1 MKEENIK
8 ILEMLTEE
16 TIDSD
21 EAINLLKALN
31 VNTEKTDHF
40 ERDFSDEFNKTFKR
54 IEPELNCMT
63 KAILEEIASVLNKV
77 SHSLKNKKI

>member
-1 MKEENIK
+1 MKEENNK
-8 ILEMLTEE
+8 ILEMLAEE
-16 TIDSD
+16 IIDSD

-31 VNTEKTDHF
+31 ENTKKTDQF
-40 ERDFSDEFNKTFKR
+40 ERDFSEEFNETFKR
-54 IEPELNCMT
+54 IEPELNCMA